1 MEHKERDAIG
11 VENAPKLLSAFTFF
25 VMQSADLVSH
35 LCYTLCSFRRCRND
49 AVPWAALSSD
59 VLMIAGA
66 LGVRRDD
73 VDQEGFC
80 ATRAKAKTARRTHS
94 GRLPGYHRQAVE
106 SQMLAML
113 HKDLLWTT
121 TGAPADF
128 SEKSHVRL
136 SYRGQLYARRMVTR
150 TVFNYMMSFDVEML
164 DDAVQVAH
172 VNRKQ
177 VEEELRLFARFD
189 TPMPTDL
196 MVARVLRM
204 AAAIHEAE
212 RQEVKDLVDAR
223 ARDQFRADV
232 APRCISADMVG
243 SCAFHRSRTPIPS

>member
-11 VENAPKLLSAFTFF
+11 VENASKLLSAFTFF

-66 LGVRRDD
+66 LVRWCAGALGVRRDD

-106 SQMLAML
+106 SQML

-128 SEKSHVRL
+128 SE
-136 SYRGQLYARRMVTR
+136 M
-150 TVFNYMMSFDVEML
+150 
-164 DDAVQVAH
+164 
-172 VNRKQ
+172 
-177 VEEELRLFARFD
+177 
-189 TPMPTDL
+189 

-243 SCAFHRSRTPIPS
+243 SLKNFMVAVVNNKLPDSRYVLPSTAMLKQVSDVHERYCQAFGRAWGS